1 MTRSGSD
8 PLRRIEDL
16 AAEAG
21 TTVRNIRLYQEKG
34 LLPPPVRR
42 GRSALYGPEHR
53 RRLRLV
59 LRLLD
64 RGYTFATIGELFAAE
79 RHGMSL
85 TELLDLESGAA
96 VRRMGKGRRRY
107 SRSDAEVLAG
117 FAMPEQLVGLGE
129 EIGLVGGR
137 GSTDDFFADA
147 HMYRLFAELVEL
159 GVDRQGIERIGEL
172 ILEGQRTAAEAS
184 DVVVAALRSAGADQ
198 AEIAA
203 RVDTLLPR
211 AGGAVRLIF
220 LSAVTS
226 RLIDLHGL
234 TGT

>member
-1 MTRSGSD
+1 MTRSGSG
-8 PLRRIEDL
+8 PLRRIDDL

-21 TTVRNIRLYQEKG
+21 TTVRNIRVYQEKG

-79 RHGMSL
+79 RHGLSL
-85 TELLDLESGAA
+85 SELLELDSNPAA
-96 VRRMGKGRRRY
+96 RRPGRGRRRY

-117 FAMPEQLVGLGE
+117 FAMPEDLVEQGE
-129 EIGLVGGR
+129 EIGLVGGP
-137 GSTDDFFADA
+137 GATDDFFADA
-147 HMYRLFAELVEL
+147 HMYRLFVELVEF
-159 GVDRQGIERIGEL
+159 GVDREGVERIGQL
-172 ILEGQRTAAEAS
+172 ILEGQRTAAEAL
-184 DVVVAALRSAGADQ
+184 DVVVEALRSSGASQRHIED
-198 AEIAA
+198 
-203 RVDTLLPR
+203 RVDALLPR

-220 LSAVTS
+220 LSAVTR
-226 RLIDLHGL
+226 RLIDRHGF
-234 TGT
+234 TGD